1 MTRVMA
7 ARPSAAYTAAAM
19 RGIGRIGLW
28 LALWP
33 VLFALW
39 LRRRGRTGRVLS
51 SVWIGFWVLVICL
64 AILNSPPPKRTHAAP
79 INPPAHTLLVPQRA
93 ATSSREG

>member
-1 MTRVMA
+1 MA
-7 ARPSAAYTAAAM
+7 AVPWPRYTAATM

-39 LRRRGRTGRVLS
+39 LRRRGRRGRVLS

-64 AILNSPPPKRTHAAP
+64 AILNSPPPKKTHAAVVV
-79 INPPAHTLLVPQRA
+79 PPAHAFVAR
-93 ATSSREG
+93 